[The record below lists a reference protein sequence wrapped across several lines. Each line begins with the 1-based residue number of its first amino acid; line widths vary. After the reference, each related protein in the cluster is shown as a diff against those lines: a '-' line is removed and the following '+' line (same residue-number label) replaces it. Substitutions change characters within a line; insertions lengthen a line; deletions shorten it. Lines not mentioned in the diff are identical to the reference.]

1 MNNTLT
7 IFNNAEL
14 NFSLRTIKDE
24 EGEIWFVGKD
34 VAQALGYANTKKAV
48 KDHVDKDDKRG
59 ERIVTPSGIQTATII
74 NESGMYSLIFSSKLP
89 IAKKFKHWVTSE
101 VLPTIR
107 KHGMYMTDKTV
118 ETLRTA
124 PEAFNKL
131 LEKYVAEREKV
142 RKLEAKIDEDMP
154 YTNVGKI
161 VVALPGSITFA
172 EAAKMYAQHGLDI
185 GRNRLLK
192 LGRELKLL
200 CEQKCQWNKPTQ
212 KGIDKGIVNIELDLS
227 GDVRFT
233 TRPML
238 TPNGFKEMYEFL
250 LSLQRPLELLWEE
263 EGAIQEVQG

>member
-1 MNNTLT
+1 MNNEIQ
-7 IFNNAEL
+7 IFNYKNNKIRMIE
-14 NFSLRTIKDE
+14 R
-24 EGEIWFVGKD
+24 EGQVWFVAKD
-34 VAQALGYANTKKAV
+34 VCDVLDLKNARKAV
-48 KDHVDKDDKRG
+48 KELYDNEKNTVTISYGNRG
-59 ERIVTPSGIQTATII
+59 NPNITVI
-74 NESGMYSLIFSSKLP
+74 NEPGLYKLIFKSRKAE
-89 IAKKFKHWVTSE
+89 AKSFQDWVFYK
-101 VLPTIR
+101 VLPDIR

-118 ETLRTA
+118 ETLQTD

-142 RKLEAKIDEDMP
+142 RQLEAKIDADMP
-154 YTNVGKI
+154 YTNVGRI

-172 EAAKMYAQHGLDI
+172 EAAKMFAQHGLDI

-192 LGRELKLL
+192 LCREKKLL

-227 GDVRFT
+227 GNVRFT

-263 EGAIQEVQG
+263 EE